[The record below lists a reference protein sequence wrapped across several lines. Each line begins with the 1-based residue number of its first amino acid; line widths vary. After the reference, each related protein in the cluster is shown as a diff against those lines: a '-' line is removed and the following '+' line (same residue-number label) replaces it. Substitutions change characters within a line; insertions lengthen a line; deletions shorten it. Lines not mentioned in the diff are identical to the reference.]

1 MYYQTKNKKMEINI
15 EELKEWNRNSKR
27 GINREID
34 SMKERLV
41 QFYDYAKATDVID
54 ALISKNDDLE
64 EEVEQKREEVDDL
77 SEQLEQKDQVIADL
91 QRQLLEAQNLQLE
104 TEKQQLESEKQQ
116 LEAEAQ
122 KKATEIHNHF
132 ESGCSAQVFNDKVT
146 GKFTKKNRWKKKEK
160 EKKRLW

>member
-1 MYYQTKNKKMEINI
+1 MEINI

-77 SEQLEQKDQVIADL
+77 

-104 TEKQQLESEKQQ
+104 SEKQQLESEKQQ

>member
-1 MYYQTKNKKMEINI
+1 MEINI

-41 QFYDYAKATDVID
+41 QFYDYA
-54 ALISKNDDLE
+54 
-64 EEVEQKREEVDDL
+64 
-77 SEQLEQKDQVIADL
+77 
-91 QRQLLEAQNLQLE
+91 
-104 TEKQQLESEKQQ
+104 
-116 LEAEAQ
+116 
-122 KKATEIHNHF
+122 KATEIHNHF

>member
-1 MYYQTKNKKMEINI
+1 MEINI

-104 TEKQQLESEKQQ
+104 TEKQQLE
-116 LEAEAQ
+116 AEAQ

-132 ESGCSAQVFNDKVT
+132 ESGSSAQVFNDKVT

>member
-1 MYYQTKNKKMEINI
+1 MEINI

-104 TEKQQLESEKQQ
+104 TEKQQLE
-116 LEAEAQ
+116 AEAQ

-160 EKKRLW
+160 KRLW